1 MCLESAQ
8 GRGQRLFSDGLF
20 VRYFTAPF
28 NNIPTLKFNTQPTNA
43 FFATVIHMFGGSFQL
58 PKTAERV
65 VNKSLGTVQ
74 TTKQCSAV
82 VGSWEQPPDTWL
94 TVAKN
99 AFVGLALNFR
109 VRMLLK
115 GAVHALFPKLNAQQH
130 GLYTTVQDDGA
141 GKDPWFVRYS
151 LYSDE
156 KGKNY
161 VSLSRSCL
169 PISQSRIWVT
179 TISKQ
184 RISLI
189 NARLRI

>member
-1 MCLESAQ
+1 M
-8 GRGQRLFSDGLF
+8 R
-20 VRYFTAPF
+20 
-28 NNIPTLKFNTQPTNA
+28 TLKFKAQRTSA
-43 FFATVIHMFGGSFQL
+43 FFATLNQVFGGSFQL
-58 PKTAERV
+58 PTCTERAV
-65 VNKSLGTVQ
+65 IKSLSTVQ
-74 TTKQCSAV
+74 TRKQCSAV
-82 VGSWEQPPDTWL
+82 DGSWEQPPDTWL

-99 AFVGLALNFR
+99 PFVGLALNFR

-115 GAVHALFPKLNAQQH
+115 GAVNALFPKLNAQQH

-151 LYSDE
+151 LHSDE
-156 KGKNY
+156 KGRNY